1 LAVDDHLLEAKYT
14 SPGGDEFIF
23 SWEKVEKQTELKTG
37 VYTFPDKDGAHVQH
51 QGGGV
56 VTFPMT
62 CIFSGDDFFDRA
74 DRFEAALLERGTGEL
89 QHPVY
94 GIRKV
99 KPTGNI
105 KREDDLVG
113 NANES
118 VVTITFTETITDE
131 ETPAL
136 DAVTED
142 EIETEYEDFADTAAA
157 DFAESITT
165 ENASEELAFQS
176 VLETQTDAISES
188 VGDIATGSGVS
199 GKDKAEFISTRR
211 ELKNNIK
218 GLYNE

>member
-1 LAVDDHLLEAKYT
+1 VAVDDILLEAKYT
-14 SPGGDEFIF
+14 SPGGNEFVF
-23 SWEKVEKQTELKTG
+23 AWEKVEKQTELKTG
-37 VYTFPDKDGAHVQH
+37 VYTFPDRDGAHVQH

-74 DRFEAALLERGTGEL
+74 DRFEVALLERGTGEL

-118 VVTITFTETITDE
+118 IVTITFTETITDE

-136 DAVTED
+136 DAVTVD
-142 EIETEYEDFADTAAA
+142 EIEAEYENFADAAAA
-157 DFAESITT
+157 DFAEAITT
-165 ENASEELAFQS
+165 ENAGEELALQS
-176 VLETQTDAISES
+176 VLETQTNTVGENI
-188 VGDIATGSGVS
+188 GDIATGGAVS
-199 GKDKAEFISTRR
+199 GKDRAEFISTAR
-211 ELKNNIK
+211 ELKDNIK
-218 GLYNE
+218 EL